1 MINTNLSQFFRS
13 FFYLFTGFIIFDFL
27 RTLVR
32 PIISGLSLDFSNVF
46 HYLLYIKIFWKFS
59 ITNNSL
65 FCIFALTCVGVAI
78 LMKDRR
84 KSLWQTIISKEQ
96 RTASFAAVGLF
107 TFLTL
112 AIVSVIYLPDI
123 IYDYTHDQCLSSF
136 WYCFDFLK
144 VIN

>member
-13 FFYLFTGFIIFDFL
+13 FFYLFTGFIIFDCF
-27 RTLVR
+27 RVLVR

-46 HYLLYIKIFWKFS
+46 HYLLYVKSFWEFS
-59 ITNNSL
+59 VTNNSL
-65 FCIFALTCVGVAI
+65 FWIFALICVGVAI
-78 LMKDRR
+78 LLKDRR

-96 RTASFAAVGLF
+96 RTASLAAVGLF
-107 TFLTL
+107 TFITLT
-112 AIVSVIYLPDI
+112 IVSVIYLPDI

-144 VIN
+144 

>member
-13 FFYLFTGFIIFDFL
+13 FFYLFTGFIIFDCSRMF
-27 RTLVR
+27 VR

-46 HYLLYIKIFWKFS
+46 HYLLYIKSFWEFS
-59 ITNNSL
+59 VTNNSL
-65 FCIFALTCVGVAI
+65 FWILALICVGVAI
-78 LMKDRR
+78 LMKDRS

-96 RTASFAAVGLF
+96 RTASLTAVGLF
-107 TFLTL
+107 SFLAL

-136 WYCFDFLK
+136 WYCFDFFK
-144 VIN
+144 

>member
-13 FFYLFTGFIIFDFL
+13 FFYLFTGFIIFDCS
-27 RTLVR
+27 RVLVR

-46 HYLLYIKIFWKFS
+46 HYLIYIKSFWEFS

-65 FCIFALTCVGVAI
+65 FWILALICVGVAI
-78 LMKDRR
+78 LMKDRS

-96 RTASFAAVGLF
+96 RTASLLAVGLF

-123 IYDYTHDQCLSSF
+123 LYDYAHDQCLSQW

-144 VIN
+144 

>member
-1 MINTNLSQFFRS
+1 MMKANTSQFFRS
-13 FFYLFTGFIIFDFL
+13 FFYLFTGFIIFDCS

-78 LMKDRR
+78 LLKDSS

-96 RTASFAAVGLF
+96 RIAALTAVGLF
-107 TFLTL
+107 SFLTL

-136 WYCFDFLK
+136 WYCFNF
-144 VIN
+144 

>member
-13 FFYLFTGFIIFDFL
+13 FFYLFTGFIIFDCS
-27 RTLVR
+27 RMLVR

-46 HYLLYIKIFWKFS
+46 HYLIYIKSFWEFS
-59 ITNNSL
+59 VTNNSL
-65 FCIFALTCVGVAI
+65 FWILALICVGVAI

-84 KSLWQTIISKEQ
+84 KSLWQTIVSKDQ
-96 RTASFAAVGLF
+96 RTASLTAVGLF
-107 TFLTL
+107 TFITLT
-112 AIVSVIYLPDI
+112 IVSVIYLPDI

-144 VIN
+144 

>member
-13 FFYLFTGFIIFDFL
+13 FFYLFTGFIIFDCL
-27 RTLVR
+27 RVLVR

-46 HYLLYIKIFWKFS
+46 HYLIYIKSFWEFS

-65 FCIFALTCVGVAI
+65 FWIFALICVGVAI
-78 LMKDRR
+78 LMKDRS

-96 RTASFAAVGLF
+96 RTASLTAVGLF
-107 TFLTL
+107 TFITL
-112 AIVSVIYLPDI
+112 AITALVYLPDI
-123 IYDYTHDQCLSSF
+123 IYDYTHDQCLSQW

-144 VIN
+144 

>member
-1 MINTNLSQFFRS
+1 MMKANTSQFFRS

-46 HYLLYIKIFWKFS
+46 HYLLHVKYFWEFS

-78 LMKDRR
+78 LMKDRS

-96 RTASFAAVGLF
+96 RTASLAAVGLF
-107 TFLTL
+107 TFITL

-144 VIN
+144 

>member
-13 FFYLFTGFIIFDFL
+13 FFYLFTGFIIFDFS
-27 RTLVR
+27 RVLVR

-46 HYLLYIKIFWKFS
+46 HYLIYIKSFWEFS
-59 ITNNSL
+59 VTNNSL
-65 FCIFALTCVGVAI
+65 FWIFALTCVGVAI

-84 KSLWQTIISKEQ
+84 KSLWQTIVSKDH
-96 RTASFAAVGLF
+96 RTASLAAVGLF
-107 TFLTL
+107 TFITL

-123 IYDYTHDQCLSSF
+123 IYDYTHDQCLSQW

-144 VIN
+144 

>member
-46 HYLLYIKIFWKFS
+46 HYLLHIKYFWEFS

-65 FCIFALTCVGVAI
+65 FWIFALTCVGVAI
-78 LMKDRR
+78 LMKDRS
-84 KSLWQTIISKEQ
+84 KSLLQTVISKEQ
-96 RTASFAAVGLF
+96 RVASFTAVGLF
-107 TFLTL
+107 SFLTL

-123 IYDYTHDQCLSSF
+123 IYDYTHDQCLSQW
-136 WYCFDFLK
+136 WYCFDF
-144 VIN
+144 

>member
-32 PIISGLSLDFSNVF
+32 PIISGLYLDFSNFF
-46 HYLLYIKIFWKFS
+46 HYLIYIKIFWKFS

-65 FCIFALTCVGVAI
+65 FCIFALTCVVVAI

-84 KSLWQTIISKEQ
+84 KSLWRTIISKEQ
-96 RTASFAAVGLF
+96 RTSSLAAVGLF
-107 TFLTL
+107 TFITLT
-112 AIVSVIYLPDI
+112 IVSVIYLPDI

-144 VIN
+144 

>member
-96 RTASFAAVGLF
+96 RAASLVAVGLF
-107 TFLTL
+107 TFITL

-144 VIN
+144 

>member
-32 PIISGLSLDFSNVF
+32 PIISGLYLDFSNFF
-46 HYLLYIKIFWKFS
+46 HYLIYIKIFWKFS

-84 KSLWQTIISKEQ
+84 KSLWRTIISKEQ
-96 RTASFAAVGLF
+96 RTSSLAAVGLF
-107 TFLTL
+107 TFITL

-123 IYDYTHDQCLSSF
+123 IYDYKHNQCLSQW

-144 VIN
+144 

>member
-13 FFYLFTGFIIFDFL
+13 FFYLFTGFIIFDCS
-27 RTLVR
+27 RMLVR

-46 HYLLYIKIFWKFS
+46 HYLLHVKYFWEFS

-96 RTASFAAVGLF
+96 RTASLVAVGLF
-107 TFLTL
+107 SFLTL

-136 WYCFDFLK
+136 WYCFDFFK
-144 VIN
+144 

>member
-13 FFYLFTGFIIFDFL
+13 FFYLFTGFIIFDCS
-27 RTLVR
+27 RVLVR
-32 PIISGLSLDFSNVF
+32 PIISGLSLDFSNFF
-46 HYLLYIKIFWKFS
+46 HYLIYIKIFWKFS

-96 RTASFAAVGLF
+96 RTASLAAVGLF
-107 TFLTL
+107 TFISLT
-112 AIVSVIYLPDI
+112 IVSVIYLPDI
-123 IYDYTHDQCLSSF
+123 IYDYTNDQCLSQW

-144 VIN
+144 

>member
-13 FFYLFTGFIIFDFL
+13 FFYLFTGFIIFDCS
-27 RTLVR
+27 RVLVR

-46 HYLLYIKIFWKFS
+46 HYLIYIKSFWEFS

-65 FCIFALTCVGVAI
+65 FWIFALTSVGVAI
-78 LMKDRR
+78 LMKDRS
-84 KSLWQTIISKEQ
+84 KSLWQTIVSKEQ
-96 RTASFAAVGLF
+96 RTASLVAVGLF
-107 TFLTL
+107 SFLTL

-123 IYDYTHDQCLSSF
+123 IYDYKHDQCLSQW

-144 VIN
+144 

>member
-13 FFYLFTGFIIFDFL
+13 FFYLFTGFIIFDCS
-27 RTLVR
+27 RVLVR

-46 HYLLYIKIFWKFS
+46 QYLLHVKYFWEFS
-59 ITNNSL
+59 VTNNSL
-65 FCIFALTCVGVAI
+65 FWIFALICVGIAI
-78 LMKDRR
+78 LMKDSS

-96 RTASFAAVGLF
+96 RIASLTAVGLF
-107 TFLTL
+107 SFLTL

-123 IYDYTHDQCLSSF
+123 LYDYANDQCLSQW

-144 VIN
+144 